1 MAEMHA
7 VDATAERR
15 AIRVGARV
23 VVAAEREYTAVVVHA
38 GDPLVLRR
46 IRRGGRSGSYKR
58 ITWEEARVLV
68 RVVDTDPVQAG
79 NRSADGPSGER
90 RSSRLRGEQPVR
102 PLDRTGVE
110 VAVGDAVA
118 VTQEL

>member
-15 AIRVGARV
+15 AIRVAARV

-38 GDPLVLRR
+38 GNPLVLRP

-58 ITWEEARVLV
+58 VTWEEAKVLV
-68 RVVDTDPVQAG
+68 RVVGADPVQAG
-79 NRSADGPSGER
+79 NRSAGS
-90 RSSRLRGEQPVR
+90 
-102 PLDRTGVE
+102 
-110 VAVGDAVA
+110 
-118 VTQEL
+118 